1 MLSCTKPQ
9 PLLITKWR
17 YFPHLIAQKTFAK
30 TNIYECH
37 SFCCHTA
44 FSSWEAEILSRF
56 RPRPAAVWPG
66 GSTFAPGFSRIYTPG
81 NSCNS
86 IERTI
91 MTGRASTLSPESSDY
106 LPGSTAAEKRSL
118 AKWYAAARAALA
130 RNRPLTTATTPASFR
145 RPASD
150 LSASE
155 AAALRSVGAFKDETP
170 LEADNDP
177 LIRSQAQYMAL
188 LEESLSAAE
197 AAKLL
202 HVDVSRVRQR
212 LRERSLFGIEHE
224 GSWRL
229 PRFQFERRLVIPGLA
244 QILKA
249 LPTDLFPLDVVDWFV
264 LPDSD
269 LQLDS
274 DTAPL
279 NPREWLLSGRPVEAV
294 VKLASDLTRA

>member
-1 MLSCTKPQ
+1 MS
-9 PLLITKWR
+9 
-17 YFPHLIAQKTFAK
+17 
-30 TNIYECH
+30 
-37 SFCCHTA
+37 
-44 FSSWEAEILSRF
+44 
-56 RPRPAAVWPG
+56 
-66 GSTFAPGFSRIYTPG
+66 
-81 NSCNS
+81 
-86 IERTI
+86 
-91 MTGRASTLSPESSDY
+91 GRASTISPEALDY
-106 LPGSTAAEKRSL
+106 LPGNTAAEKRSL

-130 RNRPLTTATTPASFR
+130 RNRPLTTATTPASSR

-155 AAALRSVGAFKDETP
+155 VAALRSVGAFNDEVP
-170 LEADNDP
+170 IEADNDP
-177 LIRSQAQYMAL
+177 LIKSQAQYMAL

-244 QILKA
+244 RILKA
-249 LPTDLFPLDVVDWFV
+249 LPPDLFPLDVVDWFA

-274 DTAPL
+274 DAAPMS
-279 NPREWLLSGRPVEAV
+279 PREWLLSGRPVETV
-294 VKLASDLTRA
+294 VKLASDLLRA

>member
-1 MLSCTKPQ
+1 
-9 PLLITKWR
+9 
-17 YFPHLIAQKTFAK
+17 
-30 TNIYECH
+30 
-37 SFCCHTA
+37 
-44 FSSWEAEILSRF
+44 
-56 RPRPAAVWPG
+56 
-66 GSTFAPGFSRIYTPG
+66 
-81 NSCNS
+81 
-86 IERTI
+86 
-91 MTGRASTLSPESSDY
+91 MTGRVSTLSPEALDY
-106 LPGSTAAEKRSL
+106 LPGNTAAEKRSL
-118 AKWYAAARAALA
+118 AKWYVAARAALE
-130 RNRPLTTATTPASFR
+130 RNRPLTTATALTSAGDR
-145 RPASD
+145 ASD
-150 LSASE
+150 LSAAE

-170 LEADNDP
+170 IQVDNDP
-177 LIRSQAQYMAL
+177 LIRSRAQYMAL

-202 HVDVSRVRQR
+202 RVDVSRVRQR

-249 LPTDLFPLDVVDWFV
+249 LPPDLFPLDVVDWFL

-279 NPREWLLSGRPVEAV
+279 SPREWLLSGRPVDAV
-294 VKLASDLTRA
+294 VTVAGDLTRV

>member
-1 MLSCTKPQ
+1 
-9 PLLITKWR
+9 
-17 YFPHLIAQKTFAK
+17 
-30 TNIYECH
+30 
-37 SFCCHTA
+37 
-44 FSSWEAEILSRF
+44 
-56 RPRPAAVWPG
+56 
-66 GSTFAPGFSRIYTPG
+66 
-81 NSCNS
+81 
-86 IERTI
+86 
-91 MTGRASTLSPESSDY
+91 MTGRTSTFSPEVLDY
-106 LPGSTAAEKRSL
+106 LPGNTVAEKRSL

-130 RNRPLTTATTPASFR
+130 RNRPLTTDALPTSTSSSR
-145 RPASD
+145 ASD
-150 LSASE
+150 LSAAE
-155 AAALRSVGAFKDETP
+155 ATALRNVGAFKDETP
-170 LEADNDP
+170 IQVDNDP

-188 LEESLSAAE
+188 LEESHSAAE

-249 LPTDLFPLDVVDWFV
+249 LPPDLFPLDVVDWFL

-274 DTAPL
+274 DTAAL
-279 NPREWLLSGRPVEAV
+279 SPRDWLLSGRPIDAV
-294 VKLASDLTRA
+294 VTLAGDLTRA

>member
-1 MLSCTKPQ
+1 
-9 PLLITKWR
+9 
-17 YFPHLIAQKTFAK
+17 
-30 TNIYECH
+30 
-37 SFCCHTA
+37 
-44 FSSWEAEILSRF
+44 
-56 RPRPAAVWPG
+56 
-66 GSTFAPGFSRIYTPG
+66 
-81 NSCNS
+81 
-86 IERTI
+86 
-91 MTGRASTLSPESSDY
+91 MTGRVSTLSPEVLDY
-106 LPGSTAAEKRSL
+106 LPGNTPAEKRSL

-130 RNRPLTTATTPASFR
+130 RNRPLTTAAAPTSAGSR
-145 RPASD
+145 VSD
-150 LSASE
+150 LSAAE

-170 LEADNDP
+170 IQVDNDP

-188 LEESLSAAE
+188 LEESFSAAE

-229 PRFQFERRLVIPGLA
+229 PRFQFERRLVLPGLA

-249 LPTDLFPLDVVDWFV
+249 LPPDLFPLDVVDWF
-264 LPDSD
+264 LLSDSD

-279 NPREWLLSGRPVEAV
+279 SPREWLLSGRPIDAV
-294 VKLASDLTRA
+294 VTLARDLTRA

>member
-1 MLSCTKPQ
+1 
-9 PLLITKWR
+9 
-17 YFPHLIAQKTFAK
+17 
-30 TNIYECH
+30 
-37 SFCCHTA
+37 
-44 FSSWEAEILSRF
+44 
-56 RPRPAAVWPG
+56 
-66 GSTFAPGFSRIYTPG
+66 
-81 NSCNS
+81 
-86 IERTI
+86 
-91 MTGRASTLSPESSDY
+91 MTSRASTLSPETLDY
-106 LPGSTAAEKRSL
+106 LPGNTAAEKRSL

-130 RNRPLTTATTPASFR
+130 RNRPLTTATTPASSR

-155 AAALRSVGAFKDETP
+155 VAALRSVGAFSDEAP
-170 LEADNDP
+170 IEADNDP
-177 LIRSQAQYMAL
+177 LIKSQAQYMAL

-249 LPTDLFPLDVVDWFV
+249 LPPDLFPLDVVDWFA

-269 LQLDS
+269 LQLES
-274 DTAPL
+274 DTAPMS
-279 NPREWLLSGRPVEAV
+279 PREWLLSGRPVETV
-294 VKLASDLTRA
+294 VKLASDLLRA

>member
-1 MLSCTKPQ
+1 
-9 PLLITKWR
+9 
-17 YFPHLIAQKTFAK
+17 
-30 TNIYECH
+30 
-37 SFCCHTA
+37 
-44 FSSWEAEILSRF
+44 
-56 RPRPAAVWPG
+56 
-66 GSTFAPGFSRIYTPG
+66 
-81 NSCNS
+81 
-86 IERTI
+86 
-91 MTGRASTLSPESSDY
+91 MTGRASTLSPEILDH
-106 LPGSTAAEKRSL
+106 LPGNTAAEKRSL

-130 RNRPLTTATTPASFR
+130 RNRPLTTATAGSR
-145 RPASD
+145 ASD
-150 LSASE
+150 LSPAE
-155 AAALRSVGAFKDETP
+155 AAALRSVGAFKDETSIQV
-170 LEADNDP
+170 DNDP

-249 LPTDLFPLDVVDWFV
+249 LPPDLFPLDVVDWFL

-279 NPREWLLSGRPVEAV
+279 SPREWLLSGRPIDAV
-294 VKLASDLTRA
+294 VTLAGDLTRS

>member
-1 MLSCTKPQ
+1 
-9 PLLITKWR
+9 
-17 YFPHLIAQKTFAK
+17 
-30 TNIYECH
+30 
-37 SFCCHTA
+37 
-44 FSSWEAEILSRF
+44 
-56 RPRPAAVWPG
+56 
-66 GSTFAPGFSRIYTPG
+66 
-81 NSCNS
+81 
-86 IERTI
+86 
-91 MTGRASTLSPESSDY
+91 MTGRASTLSPESLDY

-130 RNRPLTTATTPASFR
+130 RNRPLTTATSPSD
-145 RPASD
+145 RPRASD
-150 LSASE
+150 FTAAE

-170 LEADNDP
+170 IQVDNDP

-212 LRERSLFGIEHE
+212 LRERSLFGIEYE

-244 QILKA
+244 QVLKA
-249 LPTDLFPLDVVDWFV
+249 LPPDLFPLDVVDWFV

-279 NPREWLLSGRPVEAV
+279 SPREWLLSGRPVEAV
-294 VKLASDLTRA
+294 ITLARDLTRA